1 MLQINVKFIWNQG
14 SDISLG
20 LPDYRSSGASG
31 ADIKANFDI
40 GIRAEGIDLH
50 PGRQLLI
57 PTGLSVEIPKGFE
70 IQIRPR
76 SGLTLKDGISIPNS
90 PGTIDSDYRGPLG
103 VIMINFSE
111 SIFHISHGDRIAQM
125 VVAPVIRANF
135 ELVSELSSTTRGIR
149 GFGSTGKEK
158 C

>member
-40 GIRAEGIDLH
+40 GIRAEGIDLQ